1 MTEVEFS
8 TKFDGY
14 NVIVGGKKFS
24 FLDEMGKYFHDGA
37 IYRIYYC
44 KSGQY
49 EPVFS
54 IEVSEAVL
62 IE

>member
-1 MTEVEFS
+1 MSNSQRNLMDTMLLSAERNFH
-8 TKFDGY
+8 
-14 NVIVGGKKFS
+14 
-24 FLDEMGKYFHDGA
+24 FLDEMGKHFHDGA

-49 EPVFS
+49 EPILS
-54 IEVSEAVL
+54 IEVSEAVQ